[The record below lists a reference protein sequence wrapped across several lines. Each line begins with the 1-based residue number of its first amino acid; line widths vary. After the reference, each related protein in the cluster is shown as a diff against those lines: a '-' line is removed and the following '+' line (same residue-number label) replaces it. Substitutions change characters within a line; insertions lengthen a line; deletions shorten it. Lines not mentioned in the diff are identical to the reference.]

1 MSIRIAA
8 AQTASV
14 PGDLDANIL
23 THLRFID
30 AAHAQG
36 VQILVFPELS
46 LSGYELPLLRQCAL
60 TADDVRLA
68 PLRAAAS
75 AAGMTVIVGAPLIDA
90 GAAQPC
96 IGSITFAG
104 HDHVGSGAHPGTY
117 RKQYLHTGEEV
128 YAQPGPRGASAHAR
142 HGQRYVEAICADISR
157 AAHAQAAA
165 DAGAS
170 LYLAGA
176 LISEQGYATDAG
188 LLQQYA
194 SAHGFGVLLANHGAP
209 SGGYSVAGKSAFWA
223 PGGRLVAQVPGTGDY
238 LLIAELARQ
247 ADGDDWR
254 GSVVPVVPVEAA

>member
-14 PGDLDANIL
+14 PGDLDANIR
-23 THLRFID
+23 THVRFID
-30 AAHAQG
+30 AARAEG

-75 AAGMTVIVGAPLIDA
+75 AAGMTVIVGAPLIDQ

-104 HDHVGSGAHPGTY
+104 QHQAGSDALPGTY
-117 RKQYLHTGEEV
+117 RKQYLHAGEEV
-128 YAQPGPRGASAHAR
+128 YAQPGPRGASAHAL

-176 LISEQGYATDAG
+176 LISVQGYATDAG

-194 SAHGFGVLLANHGAP
+194 STHGFGVLLANHGAP
-209 SGGYSVAGKSAFWA
+209 SGGYSVAGQSAFWA
-223 PGGRLVAQVPGTGDY
+223 PGGMLVAQVPGVGDY
-238 LLIAELARQ
+238 LLVAELAAP
-247 ADGDDWR
+247 ADGSHAADWR
-254 GSVVPVVPVEAA
+254 GSVVPVAA